1 MKIIEDTPNRL
12 VLKEGAL
19 RTRSLGVLVIIV
31 GLVMLGAGIKNH
43 TQHNIILLDAVGLLL
58 AVAGTLLLF
67 ISQSDMVVADK
78 STRQL
83 SVSFKS
89 LKNRRGVNQTN
100 SFADIQS
107 VQLFQHYQQVFNGGP
122 NNFNHGPGMSFG
134 GGFGVGMANQQT
146 TLEQSLIVQL
156 KNGTNITIAHED
168 KQTGLTL
175 GLSANSLVNKGQKL
189 AAVIGVPFDQQGAA
203 TPGQL
208 LQMVEH
214 KVVGQPESFVPP
226 ANNSPQSDQPVTP
239 PGSPNQFTAPQPTP
253 AEPAQETPPDQ
264 NNY

>member
-1 MKIIEDTPNRL
+1 
-12 VLKEGAL
+12 
-19 RTRSLGVLVIIV
+19 
-31 GLVMLGAGIKNH
+31 
-43 TQHNIILLDAVGLLL
+43 
-58 AVAGTLLLF
+58 
-67 ISQSDMVVADK
+67 
-78 STRQL
+78 
-83 SVSFKS
+83 
-89 LKNRRGVNQTN
+89 
-100 SFADIQS
+100 
-107 VQLFQHYQQVFNGGP
+107 
-122 NNFNHGPGMSFG
+122 MSFG

-239 PGSPNQFTAPQPTP
+239 PSSPNQFTAPQPTP